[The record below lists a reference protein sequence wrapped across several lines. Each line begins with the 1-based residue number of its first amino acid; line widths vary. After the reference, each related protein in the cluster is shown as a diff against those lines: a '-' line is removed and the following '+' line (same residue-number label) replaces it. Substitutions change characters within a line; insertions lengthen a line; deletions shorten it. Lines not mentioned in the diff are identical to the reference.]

1 MKGGFHLKTEII
13 AIANQKNH
21 PLGTIPSKSKK
32 YRKNMEY
39 GCGVFMLIVGPRQN
53 GVIVLVL
60 PS

>member
-1 MKGGFHLKTEII
+1 MKTEII

-60 PS
+60 SS